1 MRYLMQNNKLTSH
14 PPSKRPIEEFILA
27 AEQRKEDSDY
37 NNSKIEEIYPWQDSL
52 VRSDVQKVFTVKLPE
67 EYILKIKFISDKTNK
82 SQQKIV
88 REIVCHEV
96 DSIVSQLK

>member
-1 MRYLMQNNKLTSH
+1 MQNNKLTSR
-14 PPSKRPIEEFILA
+14 PPIKKPIEEFILA
-27 AEQRKEDSDY
+27 AEQKKEDSDFS
-37 NNSKIEEIYPWQDSL
+37 NSKIEEIFPWQDSL
-52 VRSDVQKVFTVKLPE
+52 VRADVQKVFTVKLPE

-96 DSIVSQLK
+96 DSMVSQLK

>member
-1 MRYLMQNNKLTSH
+1 MQNNKLTSH
-14 PPSKRPIEEFILA
+14 PPSKKPVEEFILA
-27 AEQRKEDSDY
+27 AEQRREDSDY
-37 NNSKIEEIYPWQDSL
+37 NKTKIGEIYPWQDST
-52 VRSDVQKVFTVKLPE
+52 VRADVQKVFTVKLPE

-96 DSIVSQLK
+96 DSIVLQLK

>member
-1 MRYLMQNNKLTSH
+1 MQNNKLTSH
-14 PPSKRPIEEFILA
+14 PPSKKPVEEFILA
-27 AEQRKEDSDY
+27 AEQRREDSDY
-37 NNSKIEEIYPWQDSL
+37 NKTKIGEIYPWQDSL

-96 DSIVSQLK
+96 DNIVSQLK

>member
-1 MRYLMQNNKLTSH
+1 MQNNKLTSR
-14 PPSKRPIEEFILA
+14 PPSKKPIEEFILA

-37 NNSKIEEIYPWQDSL
+37 NNPKIEETYPWQDSL

-96 DSIVSQLK
+96 DNIVSQLK

>member
-1 MRYLMQNNKLTSH
+1 MQNNKLTSH
-14 PPSKRPIEEFILA
+14 PPSKKPVEEFILA

-37 NNSKIEEIYPWQDSL
+37 NKTKIGEIYPWQDSA
-52 VRSDVQKVFTVKLPE
+52 VRADVQKVFTVKLPE

-88 REIVCHEV
+88 REIVCHEL
-96 DSIVSQLK
+96 DSIISQLK

>member
-1 MRYLMQNNKLTSH
+1 MQNNKLTSH
-14 PPSKRPIEEFILA
+14 RPSKRPIEEFILA

>member
-1 MRYLMQNNKLTSH
+1 MQNNKLTSH
-14 PPSKRPIEEFILA
+14 PPSKKPVEEFILA
-27 AEQRKEDSDY
+27 AEQRREDSDY
-37 NNSKIEEIYPWQDSL
+37 NNKTKIGEIYPWQDST
-52 VRSDVQKVFTVKLPE
+52 VRADVQKVFTVKLPE